1 MVEPK
6 MLSHRIETGQR
17 VANDIRKRASL
28 GRTNSSPSKVNKL
41 LERGTRESSSNRD
54 SGSEQE
60 TL

>member
-1 MVEPK
+1 